1 MSFPHWDLAFP
12 DQEKRFPRV
21 HFAFPHREMSFPR
34 WDFAFPDQEKR
45 FPRVHFA
52 FPHREMSFPRWDLA
66 FPDQEKRF
74 PRVHFA
80 FPHREMAFPTARERD
95 YGNQKVSLLVAFLL
109 DELDVHIRI
118 TDAGC
123 ASAGTM
129 STVAS
134 RTTLTISSMSRNV
147 LLNLYPNFY
156 PPLGRLRWQICNWS
170 MKHAEK
176 RNSNLHALTGTRT

>member
-1 MSFPHWDLAFP
+1 M
-12 DQEKRFPRV
+12 
-21 HFAFPHREMSFPR
+21 HFAFPHREKPFPR

-52 FPHREMSFPRWDLA
+52 FPHREMSFPHWDFA

-95 YGNQKVSLLVAFLL
+95 YGNQKVRYLSSSPSCWMNSTYTSGS
-109 DELDVHIRI
+109 R
-118 TDAGC
+118 DAGC

-134 RTTLTISSMSRNV
+134 GTTLTISSMSRNV

>member
-1 MSFPHWDLAFP
+1 M
-12 DQEKRFPRV
+12 
-21 HFAFPHREMSFPR
+21 
-34 WDFAFPDQEKR
+34 
-45 FPRVHFA
+45 
-52 FPHREMSFPRWDLA
+52 
-66 FPDQEKRF
+66 
-74 PRVHFA
+74 HFA

-156 PPLGRLRWQICNWS
+156 PPLGRFRVPFRKWLIKN
-170 MKHAEK
+170 AEK
-176 RNSNLHALTGTRT
+176 RTRTSTPLRALEPESSASANSAISAKDFKSMFFDL